1 MKRLLTLLLCAVL
14 LVPAFSAAEEVPA
27 PGASGPAPFT
37 PLTGSDLIALREE
50 VIAALQSVRGEDP
63 VLIPSGDWV
72 VGEDIPAGSWSF
84 RDPGGKFRLSTTLKF
99 SLRIAHSLREEDFN
113 VSSDVEVGR
122 VDLEEGTV
130 IRLDQSLYMAPV
142 SFASV
147 IPQEKAAPRDYP
159 AFSAASR
166 SADDL
171 IRLQYDLLR
180 MIVLT
185 PDCKEVLL
193 PAGVWTVGED
203 IPAGTWS
210 LRAGNTG
217 CSVRYY
223 KDTVTYNRNVYLLA
237 PKSSPVTLDLK
248 EGWQLYLYRPV
259 YFAPVRPG
267 E

>member
-1 MKRLLTLLLCAVL
+1 MLM
-14 LVPAFSAAEEVPA
+14 
-27 PGASGPAPFT
+27 
-37 PLTGSDLIALREE
+37 
-50 VIAALQSVRGEDP
+50 AALQARSEG
-63 VLIPSGDWV
+63 
-72 VGEDIPAGSWSF
+72 A
-84 RDPGGKFRLSTTLKF
+84 F
-99 SLRIAHSLREEDFN
+99 SLFWRFSLPDEMAREGRENLMNLLRSLAEQVYLESGFPVPEN
-113 VSSDVEVGR
+113 VP
-122 VDLEEGTV
+122 
-130 IRLDQSLYMAPV
+130 PV

>member
-1 MKRLLTLLLCAVL
+1 MKRLITLLLCAVL
-14 LVPAFSAAEEVPA
+14 LVPAFSAAEETPA
-27 PGASGPAPFT
+27 PGASEPASFT

-50 VIAALQSVRGEDP
+50 IIAALQSIPGVNPVTVPAGE
-63 VLIPSGDWV
+63 WA

-84 RDPGGKFRLSTTLKF
+84 RDPRGKRRLSTSLDC
-99 SLRIAHSLREEDFN
+99 SLRIGHSVKPISFFIDAGE
-113 VSSDVEVGR
+113 EVGR
-122 VDLEEGTV
+122 ILLEEGTV
-130 IRLDQSLYMAPV
+130 VRLDQTLLLAPV

-147 IPQEKAAPRDYP
+147 IPREKAVPREYP

-166 SADDL
+166 SVDDL

-210 LRAGNTG
+210 LRGGTDM
-217 CSVRYY
+217 STVRYF
-223 KDTVTYNRNVYLLA
+223 KDTVTYGRYWYPLERGDA
-237 PKSSPVTLDLK
+237 PVTLDLK
-248 EGWQLYLYRPV
+248 EGWQLHLYGPV